1 MDFWCVQILMLLEV
15 YSGTQDDYPSVISN
29 KPEEMDRLF
38 SDKCSTY
45 KPGTLL
51 FSSDI
56 SIIF

>member
-1 MDFWCVQILMLLEV
+1 MLLEV